1 MPSADGLPSDD
12 GEMKLFCET
21 GETLVGLKNTAGGT
35 GVGATYGDECGTGSS
50 ASGGK
55 VAETTGECF
64 STCEGG
70 WGGAGEVNAFDHGIG
85 FEDEVEI
92 FRKGRE
98 NCTVVT

>member
-1 MPSADGLPSDD
+1 MVSLTD
-12 GEMKLFCET
+12 
-21 GETLVGLKNTAGGT
+21 TAGGT
-35 GVGATYGDECGTGSS
+35 GVGAANGDEGGTGSG

-64 STCEGG
+64 STRKGRC
-70 WGGAGEVNAFDHGIG
+70 GGAGEVNAFDHGIG

-92 FRKGRE
+92 FRKGGE

>member
-1 MPSADGLPSDD
+1 MPSADGFPSDD

-21 GETLVGLKNTAGGT
+21 GETLVGLTNTAGGT
-35 GVGATYGDECGTGSS
+35 GVGATNGDEGGTGSG

-55 VAETTGECF
+55 VAESTGECF
-64 STCEGG
+64 STREGG